1 MKELINSYSQSCTL
15 VRTRISELT
24 AQRTKLAESGD
35 YRSIEALDLERRIRL
50 LYTEQSQMRDIIEH
64 LSAYV
69 RSVER
74 RAET

>member
-1 MKELINSYSQSCTL
+1 MKELIKSYSQSCAL
-15 VRTRISELT
+15 VRARIAELT
-24 AQRTKLAESGD
+24 AQRNILKHSGD
-35 YRSIEALDLERRIRL
+35 YRSIRALDLERRIRL
-50 LYTEQSQMRDIIEH
+50 LYTEQSQMRDVIEH